1 MLHAGIVKESGCIVD
16 VLHHGMADSASLYLT
31 RIAHDEWRSEAF
43 LVHEPL
49 VEPPVF
55 TQIEPLIGCIDDDSV
70 IGQAMLIKVTQQP
83 THVFVDAMDD
93 RQVVAQI
100 GLVLPFHQGT
110 ARKAVALEAI
120 VARSEVAFV
129 CFSLVGIQPSILGNG
144 LSEAV
149 NGPSHGVN
157 LQVECQFHVLV
168 DGHLLRMGSR
178 TTRGVVV
185 PHGLWHRKLH
195 LIEHAKIL
203 HVGEPATV
211 RSLMV
216 HKHAE
221 RLCRIAVVKEFY
233 GMVGDEVCGIALFTN
248 LTQDHLDYHKDMEDY
263 YQAKKMLFDICDTA
277 IINADDDYSKRL
289 YGEVSCKKL
298 SFSVKENADYYADGI
313 KIKSTGSSFWFCSG
327 DKSHLIKT
335 RMPGAFNVSNITA
348 AIAACLEEGL
358 SIDNIIPAIEEYN
371 GVKGRCEVIPTGRDF
386 TVICDYAHTP
396 DAIENILRSVKE
408 YTENDLICL
417 FGCGGNRDAAKRPKM
432 AKAAA
437 KYADKLIIT
446 SDNPRNEDPEA
457 IIKDILTGIEDS
469 PVNYDVVA
477 DRRKAI
483 YHALKIAEKGDIIVL
498 AGKGHEDY
506 QILAGM
512 EHIHFDEREVV
523 AEGLRLLEN

>member
-1 MLHAGIVKESGCIVD
+1 MLHTDNTTPMTYDFMQLLAK
-16 VLHHGMADSASLYLT
+16 MADAGCEYVVMEVSSFGLCQYRIGASYF
-31 RIAHDEWRSEAF
+31 D
-43 LVHEPL
+43 
-49 VEPPVF
+49 
-55 TQIEPLIGCIDDDSV
+55 
-70 IGQAMLIKVTQQP
+70 
-83 THVFVDAMDD
+83 
-93 RQVVAQI
+93 VA
-100 GLVLPFHQGT
+100 V
-110 ARKAVALEAI
+110 
-120 VARSEVAFV
+120 
-129 CFSLVGIQPSILGNG
+129 
-144 LSEAV
+144 
-149 NGPSHGVN
+149 
-157 LQVECQFHVLV
+157 
-168 DGHLLRMGSR
+168 
-178 TTRGVVV
+178 
-185 PHGLWHRKLH
+185 
-195 LIEHAKIL
+195 
-203 HVGEPATV
+203 
-211 RSLMV
+211 
-216 HKHAE
+216 
-221 RLCRIAVVKEFY
+221 
-233 GMVGDEVCGIALFTN
+233 FTN

-277 IINADDDYSKRL
+277 IINADDDYGKRL

-523 AEGLRLLEN
+523 AEGLKLLEN